1 MSIWAII
8 AAPLYMSNDLRSIS
22 TEAREI
28 LLNREVI
35 AVNQDP
41 AGLQGERIFQENGIE
56 WYVSISLKSFILS

>member
-1 MSIWAII
+1 MSTDESKAQMSIWAII

-22 TEAREI
+22 SEAREI
-28 LLNREVI
+28 LLNKEVI

-56 WYVSISLKSFILS
+56 W